1 MRINALDGLTALG
14 VPGDVPHPAR
24 HGCAAPP
31 RAAGP
36 TIGRTD
42 PCARIQRTVVP
53 RPEDWRPGLENA
65 GYWCPHDTRA
75 LPGGLQEFREA
86 LDRLTS

>member
-1 MRINALDGLTALG
+1 MAARPLREPPGPRSGELTR
-14 VPGDVPHPAR
+14 V
-24 HGCAAPP
+24 HGFS
-31 RAAGP
+31 G
-36 TIGRTD
+36 
-42 PCARIQRTVVP
+42 QVVP